1 MLSFTDNGSFH
12 IRHWERY
19 LNGGYNYREIVME
32 KEILDKYLKAGRIC
46 AAVRKEALKVMKPGV
61 KVLEVAE
68 LIESRIAELGG
79 WPAFPVNVSINDI
92 AAHYTPCF
100 NDTTEIKDSDLV
112 KVDVGVHVDG
122 YIGDMAFTYSPEND
136 DLVKANERILQAG
149 IKAIRP
155 GILVSDLGNIIEEAA
170 KAEGVGLIVNL
181 TGHGLDRFVFHGQPT
196 IPNVRNVMDVAIEEG
211 SVIALEPFACRTNG
225 MIKESGVTEIYSY
238 LQRRPVRLMEARKIL
253 ELAEKEYHK
262 LPFAK
267 RWLVKRFS
275 PVKVAMSLR
284 QLDQAMA
291 LQGYPVLREVE
302 GKPCSQAEHT
312 IIVKEKP
319 IVTTASDE

>member
-1 MLSFTDNGSFH
+1 
-12 IRHWERY
+12 
-19 LNGGYNYREIVME
+19 ME
-32 KEILDKYLKAGRIC
+32 KEVLDKYLKAGRIC
-46 AAVRKEALKVMKPGV
+46 ATVRKEALRAMKPGV
-61 KVLEVAE
+61 KVLGIAE
-68 LIESRIAELGG
+68 LIEGRISKLGG
-79 WPAFPVNVSINDI
+79 KPAFPVNVSINDI

-100 NDTTEIKDSDLV
+100 NDATEIKDSDLV
-112 KVDVGVHVDG
+112 KIDVGVHVDG
-122 YIGDMAFTYSPEND
+122 YIGDMAFTYCSAKN
-136 DLVKANERILQAG
+136 DLVKANEKILQAG

-155 GILVSDLGNIIEEAA
+155 GILVSDLGSIIEDAA

-181 TGHGLDRFVFHGQPT
+181 TGHGLDRYVFHGQPT

-225 MIKESGVTEIYSY
+225 MIKESGVTEIYRF
-238 LQRRPVRLMEARKIL
+238 LQRRPVRLPEARKIL
-253 ELAEKEYHK
+253 DLAENEYHG

-267 RWLVKRFS
+267 RWLAKRFS

-291 LQGYPVLREVE
+291 LESYPILREVE

-319 IVTTASDE
+319 IVTTSSEE